1 MPARATPFLADHYY
15 HIYNRG
21 VNKATIFFNEENYT
35 YFVRLLK
42 RNLERYAIRISA
54 YCLMPNHFHV
64 LLNPSEN
71 DTISPF
77 MKSPL
82 GSYSQALNK
91 QRERQGPL
99 YQGRFQSIL
108 VDKEEYLIHLAR
120 YIHTNPV
127 DAEIV
132 KSTRDWQYSNY
143 LDIVG
148 LRAGTLKDTS
158 IVPER
163 FATGYEYRE
172 FVEEYSQDRKKLKD
186 FEKYLID

>member
-77 MKSPL
+77 MKSLL

-143 LDIVG
+143 LDIIG
-148 LRAGTLKDTS
+148 LRSGTLKDNS

-163 FATGYEYRE
+163 FATGYEYCK
-172 FVEEYSQDRKKLKD
+172 FVEEYWQDTKKLKD
-186 FEKYLID
+186 YERYLID